1 MFGHLGHLH
10 FKVYIHLE
18 LKLVIIGLPSP
29 HSSAGLGDKVR
40 ENVDMECTL
49 EIAEVKKKKKK
60 KKKSQIAK
68 KQFLDLWVADSK
80 VFGT

>member
-1 MFGHLGHLH
+1 M
-10 FKVYIHLE
+10 
-18 LKLVIIGLPSP
+18 IIGLPSP

-60 KKKSQIAK
+60 KKKKPNSEEAI
-68 KQFLDLWVADSK
+68 
-80 VFGT
+80 FGFVGSRFKGFRHMKEGELVQW